1 MKHTG
6 TINISTERLQLR
18 RFYKEDADDCFNNWM
33 VDEEVYE
40 FLSASPKD
48 RKYIEEWLSC
58 ADEVYAKNDTYY
70 WAIVEKES
78 GKTVGEIFVNDYSE
92 KNRVAELWWTVGPRF
107 KGKGY
112 ATEAAKA
119 IVSHLFNEVGFH
131 RVWAKCVDGNIGSER
146 VMQKCGME
154 KEGIMREYF
163 YDDKTGEYKDLVV
176 YSVINQTHR
185 G

>member
-6 TINISTERLQLR
+6 TIELDTKRLLLR
-18 RFYKEDADDCFNNWM
+18 RFYREDADACFNNWM
-33 VDEEVYE
+33 ADEEVYE
-40 FLSASPKD
+40 FLSAGPKD
-48 RKYIEEWLSC
+48 RNYIEEWLSY

-78 GKTVGEIFVNDYSE
+78 GKAVGEIFVNDYSE

-146 VMQKCGME
+146 VMQKCGMGR
-154 KEGIMREYF
+154 EGVMREYF
-163 YDDKTGEYKDLVV
+163 YDDKTDEYKDLVV